1 MTLSDFAQDLVAT
14 TVAVAAA
21 MVVFRRV
28 FGFVRPGARPA
39 CANCPSA
46 KRSGAKRSGTRRSG
60 AVSVPADASTE
71 ATTHPLIVM
80 RPSNR

>member
-1 MTLSDFAQDLVAT
+1 MMLSDFAQDLVAA

-21 MVVFRRV
+21 VVVFRRV
-28 FGFVRPGARPA
+28 FGFVRPGGGPA

-46 KRSGAKRSGTRRSG
+46 KRSGTVSG
-60 AVSVPADASTE
+60 PAGASTE